1 MYQTGSV
8 VVRGG
13 EVTGANNGAIII
25 PSTAAA
31 REARD
36 PDRTRLRI
44 QEGCHP
50 KTIASRVH
58 SDAMKNGH
66 DTVGADLYLWG
77 HWWACAPCWNAII
90 ESGIENVYL
99 LEGSE
104 RLFNKAH
111 HGNVIGRQF
120 ADVE

>member
-1 MYQTGSV
+1 
-8 VVRGG
+8 
-13 EVTGANNGAIII
+13 
-25 PSTAAA
+25 
-31 REARD
+31 
-36 PDRTRLRI
+36 
-44 QEGCHP
+44 
-50 KTIASRVH
+50 
-58 SDAMKNGH
+58 MKNGH